1 MMPAPR
7 ELDPSASPQALFG
20 YELRRH
26 RTAAG
31 WTMEQLAQKICFS
44 LALVGMVETARRTP
58 SRDFA
63 ERCDEALKLDGAL
76 LRLWPFINRA
86 STPAWFRPWL
96 DVEREAGTL
105 HTWQPLIVPGL
116 LQTEEYARAILLGEP
131 RVSPEQVEDH
141 VAARIERQ
149 RVFERPE
156 PPMFWAVLDEGVL
169 RRPVGSA
176 QVMTDQLT
184 RLLEAGTLPYI
195 TIQVLPLSAYST
207 TGLEGGFIIAQTR
220 GVPDTVYLESAGHGQ
235 VVDRAEAVEDLTTRY
250 EVIRAEALPQR
261 ASLDLIRETIERW
274 TS

>member
-1 MMPAPR
+1 M
-7 ELDPSASPQALFG
+7 
-20 YELRRH
+20 
-26 RTAAG
+26 
-31 WTMEQLAQKICFS
+31 
-44 LALVGMVETARRTP
+44 
-58 SRDFA
+58 
-63 ERCDEALKLDGAL
+63 
-76 LRLWPFINRA
+76 
-86 STPAWFRPWL
+86 
-96 DVEREAGTL
+96 
-105 HTWQPLIVPGL
+105 
-116 LQTEEYARAILLGEP
+116 
-131 RVSPEQVEDH
+131 
-141 VAARIERQ
+141 
-149 RVFERPE
+149 
-156 PPMFWAVLDEGVL
+156 L